1 MVKRCYSLGRSER
14 YNGPTFEQAFWLDV
28 AVMIKLAQV
37 VGQVLAEVWRKKL
50 EELREDDEANP

>member
-1 MVKRCYSLGRSER
+1 MRMSADR
-14 YNGPTFEQAFWLDV
+14 YRGLTFEQAFWLDV